1 MSYQAL
7 KGDLFFYKFYLTFGR
22 INDYNIFMFGFY
34 EKYFTLF
41 GLDIAYYGLII
52 AIGMAI
58 GVFFAC
64 KNAKYRGLK
73 SDDIILVACYTLP
86 FAIIGAR
93 LYFVLFSLDSFHS
106 FWEIFEIWN
115 GGMAIYGGII
125 GGAIGLT
132 LYCLIH
138 KKNFLDVA
146 DIAVISIAFGQAM
159 GRWGN
164 FINQE
169 AYGRYVSNPSAHWFP
184 ISVYIKNCNQAGCL
198 CGGHGWHMATFFY
211 ESMWDLMTFAILLI
225 LLRKNKLKLRGSL
238 MCFYLIIYG
247 IGRSWIEGLRM
258 DSLMIGPLR
267 TSQFLSILLI
277 AFAMSF
283 ILISYFLNKKGKIK
297 SLAQL
302 GLGSEIVEKQKSND
316 DLPKKVKEVR
326 QEEKKDIDEDKKNN

>member
-1 MSYQAL
+1 MSYRAL
-7 KGDLFFYKFYLTFGR
+7 KGDLFFIYYFYLTFGR
-22 INDYNIFMFGFY
+22 AKDYNISMFGFY
-34 EKYFTLF
+34 EKNFTIF
-41 GLDIAYYGLII
+41 GLNIAYYGLII
-52 AIGMAI
+52 AIGMAL

-64 KNAKYRGLK
+64 KNARFRGLK
-73 SDDIILVACYTLP
+73 TDDIILVACYTLP

-146 DIAVISIAFGQAM
+146 DIAVISIAFGQAL

-169 AYGRYVSNPSAHWFP
+169 AYGRYVSNPSAQWFP
-184 ISVYIKNCNQAGCL
+184 LSVYIKECNQAGCL

-211 ESMWDLMTFAILLI
+211 ESMWDFMTFAILLV

-247 IGRSWIEGLRM
+247 IGRAWVEGLRM
-258 DSLMIGPLR
+258 DSLMIGVLR

-277 AFAMSF
+277 IFAVTF
-283 ILISYFLNKKGKIK
+283 ILVSYFLNKKGKIK

-302 GLGSEIVEKQKSND
+302 GLGSGVIKEETTREEIKDNV
-316 DLPKKVKEVR
+316 KK
-326 QEEKKDIDEDKKNN
+326 EEKKEEKDIGEDKKE